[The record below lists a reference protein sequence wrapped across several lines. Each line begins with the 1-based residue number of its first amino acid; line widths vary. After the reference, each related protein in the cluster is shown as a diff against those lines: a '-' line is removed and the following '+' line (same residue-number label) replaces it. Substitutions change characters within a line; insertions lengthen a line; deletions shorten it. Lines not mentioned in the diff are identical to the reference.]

1 MEIDIG
7 IAEKDRK
14 NIADALSRLLADTY
28 TLYLKTHNYHWNVT
42 GPMFNTL
49 HLMFMEQYTE
59 MWSAVDTIAER
70 IRALGYPAPGSYS
83 AFERLSSI
91 AEDSATPNALAMVAN
106 LVKGHEAVVRV
117 ARGVFE
123 IADKAGD
130 QPTADVATQ
139 RLQIH
144 EKTAWMLRSLLDE
157 RG

>member
-1 MEIDIG
+1 VE
-7 IAEKDRK
+7 R
-14 NIADALSRLLADTY
+14 
-28 TLYLKTHNYHWNVT
+28 
-42 GPMFNTL
+42 
-49 HLMFMEQYTE
+49 
-59 MWSAVDTIAER
+59 VDTIAER
-70 IRALGYPAPGSYS
+70 ERTLGYPAPGSYF
-83 AFERLSSI
+83 AFARLSSI
-91 AEDSATPNALAMVAN
+91 AEDLAPPNASAMVAN

-144 EKTAWMLRSLLDE
+144 EKTAWMLRSLLEE